1 MSRKIKW
8 GVLGSGGI
16 AKRRT
21 IPEGISQ
28 AENAQL
34 VAVYDINTQANK
46 EVAEKFGARAVNSV
60 RAF

>member
-34 VAVYDINTQANK
+34 VAVYDINSQANE
-46 EVAEKFGARAVNSV
+46 EVAAEV
-60 RAF
+60 RRKGGQKC